1 MAIDY
6 RDHEVVFTDIVG
18 VEDAEVL
25 LAWLQ
30 EHGSAQAD
38 FSGCAHMH
46 PANATSTH
54 GRASAR
60 GRLACRR
67 SSGHGSAQRLF
78 QRLARR

>member
-18 VEDAEVL
+18 VEGARV
-25 LAWLQ
+25 
-30 EHGSAQAD
+30 GSGGLFRMCPHASRQ
-38 FSGCAHMH
+38 S
-46 PANATSTH
+46 TSTH

>member
-30 EHGSAQAD
+30 EHGAAQAD

-46 PANATSTH
+46 PANLQVLMAAQVRVAAWPAAGPLDTAL
-54 GRASAR
+54 RSAFSN
-60 GRLACRR
+60 G
-67 SSGHGSAQRLF
+67 
-78 QRLARR
+78 

>member
-6 RDHEVVFTDIVG
+6 RDHEVVITDIVG
-18 VEDAEVL
+18 VEDAELL

-46 PANATSTH
+46 PANLQVLMAAQVRVAAWPAAGPLDTAL
-54 GRASAR
+54 RSAFSN
-60 GRLACRR
+60 G
-67 SSGHGSAQRLF
+67 
-78 QRLARR
+78 

>member
-30 EHGSAQAD
+30 EHGPAHVD

-46 PANATSTH
+46 PANLQVLMAAQVRVAAWPAAGPLDTAL
-54 GRASAR
+54 RSAFSN
-60 GRLACRR
+60 G
-67 SSGHGSAQRLF
+67 
-78 QRLARR
+78 